1 MNKDRKHEKDSRR
14 KRIKDMIH
22 SLNDKRSTQEDRLT
36 DIYHE
41 AVKRFMKK
49 GDDEEI
55 AKQKAVEAL
64 SLFLQQGMGI
74 KRNDDD
80 RIELVILKE
89 AKNGR

>member
-1 MNKDRKHEKDSRR
+1 
-14 KRIKDMIH
+14 
-22 SLNDKRSTQEDRLT
+22 
-36 DIYHE
+36 
-41 AVKRFMKK
+41 MKK

-80 RIELVILKE
+80 RIELVILKG